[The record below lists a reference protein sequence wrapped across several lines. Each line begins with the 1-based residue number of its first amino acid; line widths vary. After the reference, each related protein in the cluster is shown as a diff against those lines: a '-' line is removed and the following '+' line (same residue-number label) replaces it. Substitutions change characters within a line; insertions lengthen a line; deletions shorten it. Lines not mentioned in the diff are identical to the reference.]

1 MDPLGIYI
9 YIYREIHLY
18 LLDLHQIN
26 MDTAACSQY
35 GLTTYP
41 PVILSLRFVS
51 PKTVMSIGMKYHS
64 RNHGTHVI
72 IRTYLVNLGQTW
84 YIPGIPKDGYSPK
97 FIAK

>member
-1 MDPLGIYI
+1 MFTIW
-9 YIYREIHLY
+9 
-18 LLDLHQIN
+18 
-26 MDTAACSQY
+26 
-35 GLTTYP
+35 LTTYP